1 MTGRGCSGL
10 MVLQLWGCAIV
21 WGLEP
26 SLGSIIYTWWQVN
39 GWNPPCVHLNYSY
52 CPSAN
57 CFPWGCTNLHS
68 DYIPF
73 SQTLNT
79 VHYQILLFVIF
90 DNLTCGKR
98 YHSGVCIC
106 IFFNIS
112 EFMPLFPYFYKS
124 PIYIFVFFCW
134 VCWLFLTDLWDL
146 FAYYKISP
154 FPAYRLQILAPDCLL
169 TFDLVNGDVFQT
181 YRFFNIVN
189 ISILSF
195 MTSMFCV
202 IFRKPSPTLR
212 F

>member
-1 MTGRGCSGL
+1 
-10 MVLQLWGCAIV
+10 
-21 WGLEP
+21 
-26 SLGSIIYTWWQVN
+26 
-39 GWNPPCVHLNYSY
+39 
-52 CPSAN
+52 
-57 CFPWGCTNLHS
+57 
-68 DYIPF
+68 
-73 SQTLNT
+73 
-79 VHYQILLFVIF
+79 
-90 DNLTCGKR
+90 
-98 YHSGVCIC
+98 
-106 IFFNIS
+106 
-112 EFMPLFPYFYKS
+112 MPLFPYFYES

-134 VCWLFLTDLWDL
+134 VCWLFLTDLWHL
-146 FAYYKISP
+146 FTYYKISP